1 MHFLSIPVI
10 CSPVRN
16 QNLLWAATAAAQV
29 RLSRYVV
36 QERWRL
42 NFLLWRRIFEDRRYA
57 TCHLG
62 RRRGGGWLLDFW
74 KILTFTSHTNKQQ
87 NALQSL
93 ACILFTIFSTF
104 FDRYCGHLQV
114 WCFYYMNTERYKCG
128 CVAVTPSS
136 YICHGVGP
144 LVDPFRSHVSRS
156 LFKGLPWFLLPVGQ

>member
-1 MHFLSIPVI
+1 MFTSPKSESAMSCYSCCTGTSISLRRPGTVAAKFFTLAPNI
-10 CSPVRN
+10 WGPSVC
-16 QNLLWAATAAAQV
+16 NLP
-29 RLSRYVV
+29 
-36 QERWRL
+36 
-42 NFLLWRRIFEDRRYA
+42 
-57 TCHLG
+57 LG
-62 RRRGGGWLLDFW
+62 EEEGGGWLLDFW